1 MAVWICPEC
10 HRPFGRAG
18 QSHLCIPG
26 TTVDEWFADEPD
38 EHRAI
43 HDRIAEHLEDLGD
56 VHIEAV
62 AVGIFYRRRR
72 KIAELRGRADHLA
85 LTMGLPASYEHE
97 RFSRRTAGSG
107 GRTWFGLPLRRPEEV
122 DDQVRDWL
130 TTAWD
135 LAD

>member
-1 MAVWICPEC
+1 V
-10 HRPFGRAG
+10 
-18 QSHLCIPG
+18 CIPG
-26 TTVDEWFADEPD
+26 ITVDEWFADEPD

-43 HDRIAEHLEDLGD
+43 HDGIADHLEALGE

-62 AVGIFYRRRR
+62 AVGIFYRRVR
-72 KIAELRGRADHLA
+72 KIGELRGRADHLG
-85 LTMGLPASYEHE
+85 LTLGLPSSCDHE
-97 RFSRRTAGSG
+97 RFSRRTAGNG
-107 GRTWFGLPLRRPEEV
+107 GLTWFGLPLRGPEEV

>member
-43 HDRIAEHLEDLGD
+43 HDR
-56 VHIEAV
+56 
-62 AVGIFYRRRR
+62 
-72 KIAELRGRADHLA
+72 IAELRGRADHLA